1 MRLAISAL
9 LSTSLITSTM
19 IASAQPQ
26 PPPAAPPQ
34 AQPQPAAAPP
44 TAPATALPTAS
55 TSVLPTAPP
64 PDAAQAPAPGAPPPQ
79 PPQPGS
85 DSTLPTIPPPAIPSF
100 PDGTPLSASQG
111 TLGAGWNDGF
121 YITDAQNN
129 FHLYPGAVVQADVLG
144 YFGPGVSDLPTTSG
158 GAALPTRFILR
169 RAQLSL
175 SGDFLTRWSFRVLA
189 EFGGFFTA
197 NNLDGKA
204 EQSAAAAGA
213 TPTAS
218 TARYAPVDA
227 PSAAAVP
234 LDVWINYRVAPWAN
248 LQVGQFNV
256 PFSMENRTLDPYTP
270 FMERNVAIRG
280 FVVPSSRDMG
290 AMIWGDVA
298 DGFFSYEVGA
308 FGGEGLNRPSVDSKL
323 DFTGRFVFH
332 PFAGGSGAFARSA
345 QIGIDLR
352 HGDRDPKAVGY
363 DYSPITTGQGFALW
377 RPTYTD
383 SLGRLIHIIPSGAQN
398 AIGGEIRA
406 RSHYVAVQGEAYYV
420 SNNTREAVDGFQ
432 FTNTER
438 LGNFSGLGWYLQ
450 VSGWP
455 VGDTFIGPDP
465 GKIRP
470 RMLDLMRK
478 GEASLKH
485 GLELLA
491 LVSGINANYNGAAR
505 LGSAD
510 AKTPASNVTVYQF
523 GVAAQYWHT
532 KHARFSI
539 NYNAYFTPGS
549 GQSPVVNQAV
559 IPDNLLK
566 DSAGKTREGN
576 ILHELGARLTT
587 AF

>member
-9 LSTSLITSTM
+9 LSTSLITSAM

-26 PPPAAPPQ
+26 PPPPAAPPQ
-34 AQPQPAAAPP
+34 AQPQPA
-44 TAPATALPTAS
+44 TAPATAPP
-55 TSVLPTAPP
+55 SVLPTVPP
-64 PDAAQAPAPGAPPPQ
+64 PGAAQAPAPAADAPPP
-79 PPQPGS
+79 PPPPPGS
-85 DSTLPTIPPPAIPSF
+85 ASTLPTIPPPVIPSF
-100 PDGTPLSASQG
+100 PEGTPLSASQG
-111 TLGAGWNDGF
+111 PLGAGWNDGF
-121 YITDAQNN
+121 YVMDAKDY
-129 FHLYPGAVVQADVLG
+129 FRLYPGAIVQTDFLG

-169 RAQLSL
+169 RAQLSM
-175 SGDFLTRWSFRVLA
+175 GGEFLKRWTFRLLT

-197 NNLDGKA
+197 GNLDGRA

-213 TPTAS
+213 APTAS

-227 PSAAAVP
+227 PIAAAVP

-290 AMIWGDVA
+290 AMLWGDVA

-352 HGDRDPKAVGY
+352 HGDRDQKAVGY

-383 SLGRLIHIIPSGAQN
+383 SLGRLIHVIPSGAQN
-398 AIGGEIRA
+398 AIGGEIRG
-406 RSHYVAVQGEAYYV
+406 RSRYIALQGEAYYV
-420 SNNTREAVDGFQ
+420 SNNTREAVDGYQ
-432 FTNTER
+432 ITNTER
-438 LGNFSGLGWYLQ
+438 LGNFSGVGWYAQ

-455 VGDTFIGPDP
+455 LGDTFIGPDP

-470 RMLDLMRK
+470 RTLDLMRK
-478 GEASLKH
+478 GDASLKR

-491 LVSGINANYNGAAR
+491 LVSGINANYTGATR
-505 LGSAD
+505 GDSKAD

-566 DSAGKTREGN
+566 DSDGKTREGHL
-576 ILHELGARLTT
+576 LHELGARLTT